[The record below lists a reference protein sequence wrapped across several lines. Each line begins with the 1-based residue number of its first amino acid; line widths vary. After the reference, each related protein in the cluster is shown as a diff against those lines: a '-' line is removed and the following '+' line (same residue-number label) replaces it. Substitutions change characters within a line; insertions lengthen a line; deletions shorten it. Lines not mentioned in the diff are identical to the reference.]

1 MIMKK
6 TIYSLIGLIS
16 IAFFSC
22 SDKKDLIQPYNDDIT
37 LNEISLDDFSY
48 NVPENGFKSGIVNF
62 NTKKNVDGTF
72 AGFAYS
78 NRNNRS
84 FTWQGNQAALD
95 SNIFSVYTARYN
107 RTETFAVASVVD
119 DEAFFTLS
127 TPSVIEHVLLANT
140 SYNYLAMNYGDQY
153 GTTSA
158 KVANPNIKAAPLGV
172 WYSYVTGG
180 VKKMNDTDKD
190 YFKVIIQGYKSG
202 AATQKVEFYLCS
214 KKYPANDETQSYLLN
229 DWYKCDL
236 TALGV
241 VDKVVFHL
249 ESSDNLNGKMR
260 TPSYFCLDG
269 IRIKK

>member
-1 MIMKK
+1 MTKIF
-6 TIYSLIGLIS
+6 YSLIGLITFS
-16 IAFFSC
+16 LFSC
-22 SDKKDLIQPYNDDIT
+22 SDKKDLIAPYSNDIT
-37 LNEISLDDFSY
+37 LNELSLPDFSFV
-48 NVPENGFKSGIVNF
+48 VPDNGFKSGQVNF
-62 NTKKNVDGTF
+62 NTKKNTDGSF
-72 AGFAYS
+72 SGFAYS

-107 RTETFAVASVVD
+107 RTETFAVASVKGD
-119 DEAFFTLS
+119 DAFFTLN

-153 GTTSA
+153 GTASTPL
-158 KVANPNIKAAPLGV
+158 ANPNIKAAPLGV
-172 WYSYVTGG
+172 WYSYVPGG
-180 VKKMNDTDKD
+180 VKKMVDADKD
-190 YFKVIIQGYKSG
+190 YFKVIVQGYKSG
-202 AATQKVEFYLCS
+202 TATQKVEFYLCS
-214 KKYPANDETQSYLLN
+214 RKYPANNPTQSYLLN

-236 TALGV
+236 SALGV

-269 IRIKK
+269 IRIKQ

>member
-1 MIMKK
+1 MKK
-6 TIYSLIGLIS
+6 ILYSLIGLS
-16 IAFFSC
+16 TLLLFSC

-37 LNEISLDDFSY
+37 LNELSLPDFSFV
-48 NVPENGFKSGIVNF
+48 VPESGFKSGIVNF
-62 NTKKNVDGTF
+62 NTKKNSDGSF
-72 AGFAYS
+72 SGFAYS

-95 SNIFSVYTARYN
+95 TNIFSVYTARYN
-107 RTETFAVASVVD
+107 RTETFAVASVKG

-127 TPSVIEHVLLANT
+127 TPSIIEHVLLANT

-153 GTTSA
+153 GTPTA
-158 KVANPNIKAAPLGV
+158 MVANPNIKAAPLGV
-172 WYSYVTGG
+172 WYSYVPGG
-180 VKKMNDTDKD
+180 VKKMVDADKD

-202 AATQKVEFYLCS
+202 VATQKVDFYLCS
-214 KKYPANDETQSYLLN
+214 KKYPGYNATQSFLLN

-236 TALGV
+236 SSLGV
-241 VDKVVFHL
+241 VDKVVFYL
-249 ESSDNLNGKMR
+249 ESSDNANGKMR

>member
-1 MIMKK
+1 MKN
-6 TIYSLIGLIS
+6 ILNSVLGLI
-16 IAFFSC
+16 IVILFSC

-37 LNEISLDDFSY
+37 LNEINLNDFSF
-48 NVPENGFKSGIVNF
+48 NIPDNGFKSGIVNF
-62 NTKKNVDGTF
+62 NTKKNADGTF

-84 FTWQGNQAALD
+84 FTWQGNKVALD

-107 RTETFAVASVVD
+107 RTETFAVASVSG
-119 DEAFFTLS
+119 DEAYFTLN
-127 TPSVIEHVLLANT
+127 TPSIIEHVLLANT

-158 KVANPNIKAAPLGV
+158 LVANPNIKAAPLGV
-172 WYSYVTGG
+172 WYSYVPSG

-202 AATQKVEFYLCS
+202 VATQKIDFYLCA
-214 KKYPANDETQSYLLN
+214 KKYPSYNATQSFLLN
-229 DWYKCDL
+229 DWYVCNL
-236 TALGV
+236 SGLGQ

-249 ESSDNLNGKMR
+249 ESSDNVNGKMR